1 MCNFELFLSK
11 MKPSEI
17 REMTIKEILEKIE
30 SERNDLTKMRL
41 NHAVSP
47 IEHPAKLR
55 VARKNIA
62 RLLTILTQK
71 EKNIA

>member
-1 MCNFELFLSK
+1 
-11 MKPSEI
+11 MKASEI
-17 REMTIKEILEKIE
+17 REMTDKEILEKIE
-30 SERNDLTKMRL
+30 QERAELVKMRL
-41 NHAVSP
+41 SHAVSP

-71 EKNIA
+71 QAT

>member
-1 MCNFELFLSK
+1 
-11 MKPSEI
+11 MKASEI
-17 REMTIKEILEKIE
+17 REMTVKEILEKIE
-30 SERNDLTKMRL
+30 TERAELSKMRL

-55 VARKNIA
+55 AAHKNIA

-71 EKNIA
+71 QRN

>member
-55 VARKNIA
+55 AARKNIA

>member
-1 MCNFELFLSK
+1 

-17 REMTIKEILEKIE
+17 REMTNKEILEKIE
-30 SERNDLTKMRL
+30 FERAELSKMRL

-47 IEHPAKLR
+47 LEHPAKIR

-71 EKNIA
+71 EKQAA